1 MFAVT
6 FICGN
11 LFSRGPLETKSPR
24 GTQSTNNFNNKILN
38 GTLTKPCLFWNDWFW
53 GAQSRKPIDKP
64 LWTDPTLLLS

>member
-11 LFSRGPLETKSPR
+11 LFSRGPLEKKPPH

-38 GTLTKPCLFWNDWFW
+38 GTLTKPCLFWNDWFG
-53 GAQSRKPIDKP
+53 GAKQETYRQAFMD
-64 LWTDPTLLLS
+64 